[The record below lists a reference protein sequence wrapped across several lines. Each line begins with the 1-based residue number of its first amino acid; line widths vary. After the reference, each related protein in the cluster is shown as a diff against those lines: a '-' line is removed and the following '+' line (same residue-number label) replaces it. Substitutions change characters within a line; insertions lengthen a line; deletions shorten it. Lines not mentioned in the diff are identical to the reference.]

1 MRRDLS
7 TNRIQLRSVEEDEIK
22 TIHKHQNTD
31 CTYDLVGDLEL
42 DLPWAPATRDQIKA
56 KLEEFQ
62 KKDRTGIFAIY
73 SNDDEFVGIAA
84 FSSRW
89 DSWNPYFGVTIWPEH
104 RRKGFGTEAA
114 KLLLELAFD
123 TSVAHVVNCGVP
135 DFNKEGLAFAES
147 LGFKNQGA
155 ERRAGV
161 MDGKFF
167 DYILLDML
175 RDEYLKLYPKGGE
188 E

>member
-1 MRRDLS
+1 MRRELASDK
-7 TNRIQLRSVEEDEIK
+7 IQFRSIEEDETK

-31 CTYDLVGDLEL
+31 CTYDLSGELDL
-42 DLPWAPATRDQIKA
+42 DLPWAPATLEQIKA

-62 KKDRTGIFAIY
+62 KKECTAIFAIF
-73 SNDDEFVGIAA
+73 SSDDECVGIAA
-84 FSSRW
+84 FSAEW
-89 DSWNPYFGVTIWPEH
+89 DPWNPHMGVTIWPEH

-114 KLLLELAFD
+114 KLLLKAAFGN
-123 TSVAHVVNCGVP
+123 SVAHVVNCGVP
-135 DFNKEGLAFAES
+135 DYNKEGLAFAES

-167 DYILLDML
+167 DYVLLDML
-175 RDEYLKLYPKGGE
+175 REEYLKLYPKGGE
-188 E
+188 G

>member
-7 TNRIQLRSVEEDEIK
+7 SDRIQFRSIEEDEIK
-22 TIHKHQNTD
+22 AIHKHQNTD

-42 DLPWAPATRDQIKA
+42 DLPWAPATLDQIKA
-56 KLEEFQ
+56 KLAEYQ
-62 KKDRTGIFAIY
+62 KKEHTAIFAIY
-73 SNDDEFVGIAA
+73 SKDDEFVGIAD

-89 DSWNPYFGVTIWPEH
+89 DAWNPHMGVTIWPEH
-104 RRKGFGTEAA
+104 RRKGFGTEAT
-114 KLLLELAFD
+114 KLLLKAAFD
-123 TSVAHVVNCGVP
+123 DSVAHVVNCGVP
-135 DFNKEGLAFAES
+135 DHNKEGLAFAES

-161 MDGKFF
+161 IDGEFF
-167 DYILLDML
+167 DYVLLDML

-188 E
+188 G

>member
-1 MRRDLS
+1 MRRKTS
-7 TNRIQLRSVEEDEIK
+7 TNRIQFRSIEEEEIK

-42 DLPWAPATRDQIKA
+42 DLPWAPATLDQIKT
-56 KLEEFQ
+56 KLEEYQ
-62 KKDRTGIFAIY
+62 KKDRTAIFAIY
-73 SNDDEFVGIAA
+73 SNEDEFVGIAD

-89 DSWNPYFGVTIWPEH
+89 DSWNPHMGVTIWPEH
-104 RRKGFGTEAA
+104 RRKGLGTEAA
-114 KLLLELAFD
+114 KLLLKNAFD
-123 TSVAHVVNCGVP
+123 TSVAHVVNTGLP

-161 MDGKFF
+161 ADGKFF
-167 DYILLDML
+167 DFVLLDML

-188 E
+188 D